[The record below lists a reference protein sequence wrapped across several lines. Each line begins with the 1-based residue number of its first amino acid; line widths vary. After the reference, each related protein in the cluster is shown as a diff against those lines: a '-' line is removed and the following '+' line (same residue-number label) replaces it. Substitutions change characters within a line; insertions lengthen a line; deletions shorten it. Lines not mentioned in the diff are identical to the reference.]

1 MTLVIRWGWSKD
13 LGPTAAGRYPAIF
26 YQKGSIRVNVLSVF
40 VDESGMYGSHVSHY
54 APYYIVTLVLHDQA
68 VDIMESINTFQDK
81 MSQFGFSRFIIHT
94 GRLIRREEE
103 YRDMLLLERKRIFN
117 VIYNF
122 ARTVDVKYH
131 SFMVEKK
138 HVADDVELSF
148 KLSKQLSS
156 FLRGH
161 LDALVK
167 YDRIVVYYD
176 YGQNEL
182 TKLLISSFNAVF
194 NNVEIKKTKHSDY
207 RLFNAADMFCTL
219 ELLTIKAE
227 RNQLSNSELTFFK
240 SANKLY
246 KSYLR
251 AIQSKRF

>member
-1 MTLVIRWGWSKD
+1 
-13 LGPTAAGRYPAIF
+13 
-26 YQKGSIRVNVLSVF
+26 VF
-40 VDESGMYGSHVSHY
+40 VDESGMYGSDVSHY

-68 VDIMESINTFQDK
+68 VDIYDSINKFQRK
-81 MSQFGFSRFIIHT
+81 MTQLGRSETTIHT

-103 YRDMLLLERKRIFN
+103 YRDMLLLERKQIFN

-122 ARTVDVKYH
+122 ARTVDVKYN

-138 HVADDVELSF
+138 HVADDVELSYR
-148 KLSKQLSS
+148 LSKQLSS
-156 FLRGH
+156 FLNKN
-161 LDALVK
+161 LEELLK

-182 TKLLISSFNAVF
+182 TKLLISSFNTAF
-194 NNVEIKKTKHSDY
+194 EKVEIRKTQHSHY

-219 ELLTIKAE
+219 ELLAIKVK
-227 RNQLSNSELTFFK
+227 RNQLSNSEKKFFK
-240 SANKLY
+240 STKNLT

-251 AIQSKRF
+251 AIEVKRF